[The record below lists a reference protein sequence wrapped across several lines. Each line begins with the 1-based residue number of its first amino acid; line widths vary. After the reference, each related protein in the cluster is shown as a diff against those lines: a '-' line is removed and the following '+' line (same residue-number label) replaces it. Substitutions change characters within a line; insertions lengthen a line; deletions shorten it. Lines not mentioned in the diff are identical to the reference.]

1 MQLSSPDDELAGGIQ
16 HPLPKGGEQMAMPR
30 EETGSA
36 ANAAAEN
43 RQAWTIAASLFV
55 ALFFLWGGGYNTG
68 PIFLAALLKAF
79 NWSHARV
86 GAIIG
91 GLSLAIGTSAPIA
104 GWLLDRIEARWVMGT
119 GAVVAVLGLLGAS
132 NSHSF
137 TALLGSV
144 ILLGVGLGAGT
155 WLAASLV
162 IVNWFPDRR
171 GMALGL
177 VTFGMESG
185 GMVMTFAVGSTIAAY
200 GWRAGY
206 LIIAIPALIVVIPLL
221 LFVVR
226 TRPLGASLRSS
237 TSAQELPGC
246 EVGEALRM
254 RSFWMLAVAEISFG
268 LAVGGTFH
276 HLVAF
281 LEGLHYSLR
290 AATLVVSI
298 VLGMPA
304 VGKVAMGALGDRIG
318 GNYALAIGFAMIA
331 ASIPM
336 LLNAKHPAMLVSWL
350 AVVGIAGASPVALGP
365 MLTAETF
372 GLKRFGT
379 LFGWLGFT
387 LTLGLFIGPQMV
399 GWMTD
404 VTGSYTLGFEVCCLI
419 CVVGSVASLLCVA
432 PARDAIPTMATVGV
446 RSS

>member
-1 MQLSSPDDELAGGIQ
+1 MEKRAPGRTPDSGADQ
-16 HPLPKGGEQMAMPR
+16 SV
-30 EETGSA
+30 TSA
-36 ANAAAEN
+36 VDN
-43 RQAWTIAASLFV
+43 RQAWMIAASLFI

-86 GAIIG
+86 GSIIG
-91 GLSLAIGTSAPIA
+91 GLALAVGVSAPIA

-119 GAVVAVLGLLGAS
+119 GAIMAVLGLLAAS
-132 NSHSF
+132 SSHTF
-137 TALLGSV
+137 GALLASI
-144 ILLGVGLGAGT
+144 ILLGIGLGAAT

-185 GMVMTFAVGSTIAAY
+185 GMVMTFIVGSTIAAY
-200 GWRAGY
+200 GWRTGY
-206 LIIAIPALIVVIPLL
+206 FIVAVPAILLVIPLL

-226 TRPLGASLRSS
+226 TRPGNTSSQSIASQ
-237 TSAQELPGC
+237 AEALPGY
-246 EVGEALRM
+246 ELGEALRT
-254 RSFWMLAVAEISFG
+254 RAFWMLAVAELSFG
-268 LAVGGTFH
+268 LAAGGTFH

-298 VLGMPA
+298 VLGMAA

-318 GNYALAIGFAMIA
+318 GKNALGIGFAMIA
-331 ASIPM
+331 VSVPI
-336 LLNAKHPAMLVSWL
+336 LLSAAQPVMLVLWL
-350 AVVGIAGASPVALGP
+350 IIAGIAGASPVALGP
-365 MLTAETF
+365 LLTAETL

-379 LFGWLGFT
+379 LFGWLGFA
-387 LTLGLFIGPQMV
+387 LTFGLFIGPQLV
-399 GWMTD
+399 GWITD
-404 VTGSYTLGFEVCCLI
+404 VTGSYTLGYELCGLI
-419 CVVGSVASLLCVA
+419 CVVGSAASFLCIA
-432 PARDAIPTMATVGV
+432 PRPAAV
-446 RSS
+446 RLMTEAHPQTS